1 MAASNA
7 VVGTYNN
14 VVKYMFNKTCNYII
28 TKVLK
33 LPYTSTLING
43 VLKNIKLQF
52 PINSKESL
60 RIRFS
65 SDPKV
70 IDQTHFQLKLF
81 ADFIPTPPT
90 TPAAGPID
98 TSAANKALDQDVQT
112 ALLNDITKSS

>member
-1 MAASNA
+1 VAATNA

-28 TKVLK
+28 VKVLK
-33 LPYTSTLING
+33 LPLTSNIING

-52 PINSKESL
+52 PINTKESL

-70 IDQTHFQLKLF
+70 LDQTHFQLKLF
-81 ADFIPTPPT
+81 ADFIPTPPPT
-90 TPAAGPID
+90 TAAGPID
-98 TSAANKALDQDVQT
+98 TSGANKALDQEV
-112 ALLNDITKSS
+112 